1 MLFIEKAFAPR
12 CVAQALEQLQCCEGA
27 TMKTIQ
33 VSDEIYD
40 RLREFIVDPFED
52 TPQNVIT
59 RLVDIACKAKNRWS
73 SFEPKEL
80 DGPQQPSMAARARMT
95 NQSPDDSEVML

>member
-1 MLFIEKAFAPR
+1 MAL
-12 CVAQALEQLQCCEGA
+12 ALESLQYFEGG

-40 RLREFIVDPFED
+40 RLREFVVDPFDD

-80 DGPQQPSMAARARMT
+80 DGPDDQPMAARTRMT
-95 NQSPDDSEVML
+95 NQEPEDAEVML